1 VTALATSWPAVLG
14 AAWTAVGVLV
24 LAHARHR
31 AVRVL
36 GVLGV
41 ALGVCTEPM
50 LAVPFA
56 AGIAAMLVHDQL
68 GSGRPPWWPAQLP
81 RAAVD
86 PRHEGGDRPVPAPAL
101 RTGPRHGAATSRT
114 GGAGPSLWLSI
125 ALLVP
130 FGAFGAALAS
140 GGGDTVLDG
149 SERAVLLLVLGLVV
163 GLGLVMRRLRPPAL
177 AAAALVGP
185 AALPW
190 SGAGA
195 ALALTVLVAVALA
208 ALLTDVLVR
217 RPAEDRPHP
226 LLRLVL
232 AVPAIVVTLVGGLF
246 LPVTAPL
253 LPHRELAEWM
263 TGPSSAGGI
272 VAVPVGLWGDLLRD
286 DVPADRLVLTTTPGA
301 FSRATWKA
309 EVGDAAPAARSVAEF
324 GAGPSS
330 VTVVPLP
337 PAGLQA
343 RAEAAELR
351 ATEAEARAAQA
362 EGRAVAADLVTRQRF
377 GTLLAASPRLQAPP
391 DVLTAFRNGSVD
403 GRVLVVLAELT
414 AEHRIQLGPLP
425 EVGGEDP
432 AVPRHRILIN
442 GCDCSLTTLTDWLRA
457 QPLPFA
463 PAAIEPVDGGLT
475 TAW

>member
-1 VTALATSWPAVLG
+1 
-14 AAWTAVGVLV
+14 VLV

-31 AVRVL
+31 WVRVL

-41 ALGVCTEPM
+41 VLGLGTEPM

-68 GSGRPPWWPAQLP
+68 GSGRPPWWPTQLP
-81 RAAVD
+81 RAAGG
-86 PRHEGGDRPVPAPAL
+86 PEHEGGARPVPAPVPP
-101 RTGPRHGAATSRT
+101 TGPRHGAATTRAR
-114 GGAGPSLWLSI
+114 GADPSLWLSI

-149 SERAVLLLVLGLVV
+149 SERTVLLLIAGLVV

-177 AAAALVGP
+177 AAAALAGLSV
-185 AALPW
+185 LPW

-195 ALALTVLVAVALA
+195 ALPLTVLVAVALA
-208 ALLTDVLVR
+208 ALLTDAMVR

-232 AVPAIVVTLVGGLF
+232 AVPAIVMTIVGALF
-246 LPVTAPL
+246 LPVTAPP
-253 LPHRELAEWM
+253 LPHRELAEWI

-272 VAVPVGLWGDLLRD
+272 VAVPSGLWGDLLRD
-286 DVPADRLVLTTTPGA
+286 DVPADRLVVTTTPGA
-301 FSRATWKA
+301 STPATWKA
-309 EVGDAAPAARSVAEF
+309 EVGDVAPAERSVNF

-337 PAGLQA
+337 PAELQA
-343 RAEAAELR
+343 RAKAAELR
-351 ATEAEARAAQA
+351 ATEAETRAAQA

-377 GTLLAASPRLQAPP
+377 GTLLAASPSFQAPP
-391 DVLTAFRNGSVD
+391 DVLAAFRDGSVD

-414 AEHRIQLGPLP
+414 AEHRIHLGPLP
-425 EVGGEDP
+425 VVSGEDP
-432 AVPRHRILIN
+432 DVPRHPIR
-442 GCDCSLTTLTDWLRA
+442 
-457 QPLPFA
+457 
-463 PAAIEPVDGGLT
+463 
-475 TAW
+475 